1 MTNMPSEGVSGL
13 KGTANLS
20 GRHTTGSM
28 YSVNAAA
35 SHAAARMTV
44 TAMGAPHRNAT
55 VKPAE
60 SEIRVNQIQ
69 RILLEPCHRQ
79 DDCPWQGRP
88 ESESRREASDSMRT
102 SMKRGEVGCKNS
114 PHSILGIVSLPAA
127 SFVHTQPAGSLPGQ

>member
-1 MTNMPSEGVSGL
+1 VKNMPSEGVSGL

-35 SHAAARMTV
+35 SHAAARRTV
-44 TAMGAPHRNAT
+44 TAMGAPNRNAT

-60 SEIRVNQIQ
+60 SEIRVKHNQ

-79 DDCPWQGRP
+79 DDCPGRGAP
-88 ESESRREASDSMRT
+88 SRQARREP
-102 SMKRGEVGCKNS
+102 EN
-114 PHSILGIVSLPAA
+114 P
-127 SFVHTQPAGSLPGQ
+127 